1 MQGGVQFTPIGQNT
15 AQTGFIYQW
24 QSGGSFN
31 QVLPANAPGSVPI
44 VATKPPWAAGRLT

>member
-1 MQGGVQFTPIGQNT
+1 MQFTPIGQNT

-31 QVLPANAPGSVPI
+31 QVLPVDAPGSGTI
-44 VATKPPWAAGRLT
+44 VATKPQWGHGRLT